1 MPFGS
6 SWSVDRLF
14 ALKRHIL
21 QKGGYAIPVNDV
33 ASSMRLVNRGS
44 ITSLS
49 DIMPVMCKNG
59 AEWTNLAR
67 QQTYVEATKAV
78 MLSL

>member
-1 MPFGS
+1 MPFGG

-14 ALKRHIL
+14 AVKRHIPE
-21 QKGGYAIPVNDV
+21 QNKYIGYAIPVNVV
-33 ASSMRLVNRGS
+33 ASLMRLVNRGS

-49 DIMPVMCKNG
+49 DIVPVMCKNG

-67 QQTYVEATKAV
+67 RRTWV
-78 MLSL
+78 LRG

>member
-1 MPFGS
+1 MPFS
-6 SWSVDRLF
+6 SGWSVDRLS
-14 ALKRHIL
+14 AVKRHIL

-33 ASSMRLVNRGS
+33 ASLMRLVNRGG

-49 DIMPVMCKNG
+49 DIVTVMCKNG

-67 QQTYVEATKAV
+67 RRTWV
-78 MLSL
+78 LRG

>member
-1 MPFGS
+1 MPFGG

-14 ALKRHIL
+14 ALKRQIS
-21 QKGGYAIPVNDV
+21 QKSDYAIPVNDV

-49 DIMPVMCKNG
+49 DIVPVMWKNG
-59 AEWTNLAR
+59 AEWTNLTR
-67 QQTYVEATKAV
+67 RRTWV
-78 MLSL
+78 LRG

>member
-1 MPFGS
+1 MPFGG

-14 ALKRHIL
+14 AVKRHIL
-21 QKGGYAIPVNDV
+21 QKGCYAIPANDV
-33 ASSMRLVNRGS
+33 ASSMRLVNRGG

-49 DIMPVMCKNG
+49 DIVPVMCKNG

-67 QQTYVEATKAV
+67 RRTWV
-78 MLSL
+78 LRG